1 MPLKSS
7 LILKTRVFLKMK
19 TRDVTYKNLY
29 IQTVFPAFTK
39 PVVVLNKYVLTF
51 VKHSVH

>member
-7 LILKTRVFLKMK
+7 LILKTHVFLKMK

-39 PVVVLNKYVLTF
+39 PMNKYVLTF